1 MPIIYDIESDYLYKK
16 GFEKGLEK
24 GIENGIENGLKIAKE
39 REVKKFLTGVVCRAR
54 LQGSSIEL
62 IARIVSYT
70 PEQVQE
76 ILDEMKM
83 K

>member
-1 MPIIYDIESDYLYKK
+1 
-16 GFEKGLEK
+16 
-24 GIENGIENGLKIAKE
+24 
-39 REVKKFLTGVVCRAR
+39 VKKFLTGVICRAR
-54 LQGSSIEL
+54 PQGSSIEL
-62 IARIVSYT
+62 IARIGSCT

>member
-1 MPIIYDIESDYLYKK
+1 MPIVYDIESDYLYKK
-16 GFEKGLEK
+16 GVEKGY
-24 GIENGIENGLKIAKE
+24 ENGIKIAKE
-39 REVKKFLTGVVCRAR
+39 REVKKFLTGVICDLRKEGFTIDA
-54 LQGSSIEL
+54 
-62 IARIVSYT
+62 IARVVTYT

>member
-1 MPIIYDIESDYLYKK
+1 MTYGVL
-16 GFEKGLEK
+16 
-24 GIENGIENGLKIAKE
+24 GIPE

-76 ILDEMKM
+76 ILDEMKI

>member
-1 MPIIYDIESDYLYKK
+1 MPIKYDIESDYLYKK
-16 GFEKGLEK
+16 S
-24 GIENGIENGLKIAKE
+24 IENGLKIAKE
-39 REVKKFLTGVVCRAR
+39 REVKKILTGVICRAR

-76 ILDEMKM
+76 ILDEKNV

>member
-1 MPIIYDIESDYLYKK
+1 MSILHGLKSAHLYKK
-16 GFEKGLEK
+16 GFD
-24 GIENGIENGLKIAKE
+24 NGLK
-39 REVKKFLTGVVCRAR
+39 REIEKFTKSVICRAR

>member
-1 MPIIYDIESDYLYKK
+1 MPIVYDIESDYLYKK
-16 GFEKGLEK
+16 GFE
-24 GIENGIENGLKIAKE
+24 NGLKIAKE
-39 REVKKFLTGVVCRAR
+39 REEKKFLTGVICRAR
-54 LQGSSIEL
+54 LQGASIEL
-62 IARIVSYT
+62 IASIVSYT

>member
-1 MPIIYDIESDYLYKK
+1 MPIVYDIESDYLYKK
-16 GFEKGLEK
+16 GFE
-24 GIENGIENGLKIAKE
+24 NGIKIAKE
-39 REVKKFLTGVVCRAR
+39 REVKKFLTGVICDLR
-54 LQGSSIEL
+54 IEGFTIDA
-62 IARIVSYT
+62 IARVVTYT

>member
-24 GIENGIENGLKIAKE
+24 GIENGLKIAKE

>member
-1 MPIIYDIESDYLYKK
+1 MPIVYDIESDYLYKK
-16 GFEKGLEK
+16 GF
-24 GIENGIENGLKIAKE
+24 ENGLKIAKE
-39 REVKKFLTGVVCRAR
+39 REVKKFLTKVICDLRKEGFTIDA
-54 LQGSSIEL
+54 
-62 IARIVSYT
+62 IARVVTYT

>member
-1 MPIIYDIESDYLYKK
+1 MSILHGLKSAHLYKK
-16 GFEKGLEK
+16 GFD
-24 GIENGIENGLKIAKE
+24 NGLKIAKE
-39 REVKKFLTGVVCRAR
+39 REVKKFLTNVICDLRKEGFTIDA
-54 LQGSSIEL
+54 
-62 IARIVSYT
+62 IARVVTYT

>member
-24 GIENGIENGLKIAKE
+24 GYENGLKIAKE
-39 REVKKFLTGVVCRAR
+39 REVKKFLTDVICRAR
-54 LQGSSIEL
+54 LQGTSIEL

-76 ILDEMKM
+76 ILDEMKI

>member
-1 MPIIYDIESDYLYKK
+1 MPIKYDIESDYLYKK
-16 GFEKGLEK
+16 GFEKGIEK
-24 GIENGIENGLKIAKE
+24 GIENGLKIAKE
-39 REVKKFLTGVVCRAR
+39 REVKKFLTGVICRAR

-76 ILDEMKM
+76 ILDEKNI